1 MMWSNSTRSY
11 RQEAVVTKKGL
22 VGLLLLLIPLSCGAG
37 EQHIVTYS
45 KSIDVVEND
54 NYVFVEG
61 TWRRISARPTITVPQ
76 VNSVRIECDKLILRC
91 EEYLA
96 MLLQKSDDPLGKLDG
111 SYLSVH
117 KILFQVIEW
126 SKSTISLRAE
136 QPVADIDIRISLT
149 DRTAE
154 RTRRE
159 TTGRGSKTAD
169 PSLIDRWMLE

>member
-1 MMWSNSTRSY
+1 MWSNSTRSY

-96 MLLQKSDDPLGKLDG
+96 MLLQKSDDPLGKLRW
-111 SYLSVH
+111 LVP
-117 KILFQVIEW
+117 
-126 SKSTISLRAE
+126 ISA
-136 QPVADIDIRISLT
+136 
-149 DRTAE
+149 
-154 RTRRE
+154 
-159 TTGRGSKTAD
+159 
-169 PSLIDRWMLE
+169 